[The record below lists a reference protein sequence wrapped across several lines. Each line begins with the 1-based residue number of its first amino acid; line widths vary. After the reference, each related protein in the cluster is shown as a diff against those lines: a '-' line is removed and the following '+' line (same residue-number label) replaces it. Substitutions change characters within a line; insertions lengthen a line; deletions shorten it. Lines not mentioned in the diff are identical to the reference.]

1 MAQEMNSG
9 TSLNEEIEQELAED
23 INAQSAELE
32 ELNKKV
38 NSWNMALNSKQGL
51 KVQDN
56 IQTQDKKG
64 GKLA

>member
-1 MAQEMNSG
+1 MAQEMDSNS
-9 TSLNEEIEQELAED
+9 SLNEEIEQELAED

>member
-1 MAQEMNSG
+1 MAQETNSG

-32 ELNKKV
+32 ELNKMV

-51 KVQDN
+51 KVQD
-56 IQTQDKKG
+56 IKKY
-64 GKLA
+64 